1 MNEALVLNERNAV
14 LEVTF
19 NRAEKYN
26 AISDAM
32 LEALH
37 KAVGRFERRPDL
49 RVMLI
54 RAEGKYFSSG
64 ADLNPDA
71 VPDFGG
77 STLDGRAWYRQKFH
91 TLFDEIESIEK
102 PLVVAH
108 QGPCLGGA
116 LELSLSCDFRLAAAS
131 AHYALPEIK
140 IGAMPSSGGVS
151 RLTRIVGPHWTRWLV
166 MTGERVTAQQ
176 AVQMGIRT
184 RCSRIVCRFSAHASR
199 DSLTKRWDWPNSR
212 SNSPQTST
220 ARRRGT
226 RSALPIASCSPAT
239 RIDDGLKLLSIAK

>member
-176 AVQMGIRT
+176 AVQMGI
-184 RCSRIVCRFSAHASR
+184 VHAVYPDEVFQDR
-199 DSLTKRWDWPNSR
+199 V
-212 SNSPQTST
+212 QVFC
-220 ARRRGT
+220 ARLARQPYET
-226 RSALPIASCSPAT
+226 L
-239 RIDDGLKLLSIAK
+239 GLAKLSIELATDLDRAQARNAERIANSILCTSDEDR